1 MDPVSLYFGA
11 EQAGG
16 LLFICIGLIGL
27 ELAYT
32 CWRKGITAQAR
43 GGMVCLLAMAA
54 LQLVVGTTVF
64 SQAPQA
70 QAEVTQMVAKDRER
84 LLSDEVP
91 RMQSVMRR
99 FRLFHW
105 LEIAALF
112 IGALLAMAA
121 RRGSTARG
129 VGMALV
135 PQSVVMLVFD
145 GLAEQRGQ
153 AYLTWL
159 QSL

>member
-84 LLSDEVP
+84 LTELADKVD
-91 RMQSVMRR
+91 
-99 FRLFHW
+99 RLRAAIAVVG
-105 LEIAALF
+105 EIT
-112 IGALLAMAA
+112 G
-121 RRGSTARG
+121 
-129 VGMALV
+129 
-135 PQSVVMLVFD
+135 
-145 GLAEQRGQ
+145 
-153 AYLTWL
+153 
-159 QSL
+159 